1 MHHRDTLLV
10 VHVRVC
16 SASLSCCVSRVCG
29 GCGCVVHDSPSE
41 GDIGEG
47 VPGHGQELQDAEEDG
62 QAGVV
67 PLKVKQPS
75 HTHVFSLSTHKVT
88 NHTQ

>member
-1 MHHRDTLLV
+1 MSVVCV
-10 VHVRVC
+10 VHRR
-16 SASLSCCVSRVCG
+16 S
-29 GCGCVVHDSPSE
+29 GCVVHDSPSE

-62 QAGVV
+62 QTSVV
-67 PLKVKQPS
+67 PLKEKQPS
-75 HTHVFSLSTHKVT
+75 HTHVFSLITHSLT